1 MKNAAYRFEATTDL
15 PGVSFN
21 AMRQMIMMQVRSGGL
36 TVLEDEDRQ
45 FTVETAHGL
54 VGLRSGVNAE
64 TAGYVGA
71 ADEHWLF
78 VMKTA
83 VIAQMQHVM
92 PEVALAMRWS
102 NGPEEGALPPNFAF
116 VQVREVVELGPNFL
130 RVFLQGEDLSK
141 HRDDAIHFRL
151 VVPPEGIA
159 PHWPEVAANG
169 SIVWPEGEHA
179 PHRPVYTTRSIDHGK
194 NTLVMDV
201 YIHEGGRVTE
211 WARGHLGKNGPRRV
225 VGLLG
230 PSGGGLL
237 NAGRFLMACDE
248 TGFPAAA
255 RLLEN
260 LPAGAA
266 GELLLES
273 ENGAACAYPFN
284 VPDTV
289 SVTWLSRSNG
299 QVLADAALA
308 ALPRHKGGKI
318 WFAGERNQARIVR
331 EAAKSAGH
339 APGDLRISAFWTKPS
354 EQGADS

>member
-21 AMRQMIMMQVRSGGL
+21 AMRQMIMMQVKSGGL

-130 RVFLQGEDLSK
+130 RVYLQGEDLSK

-151 VVPPEGIA
+151 VVPPEGNA
-159 PHWPEVAANG
+159 PRPTGPSSGRRVSMLRTGRFTRRAA
-169 SIVWPEGEHA
+169 SITGK
-179 PHRPVYTTRSIDHGK
+179 TRSSWMFTSTK
-194 NTLVMDV
+194 
-201 YIHEGGRVTE
+201 
-211 WARGHLGKNGPRRV
+211 AAAS
-225 VGLLG
+225 
-230 PSGGGLL
+230 PSGRGDTSARTGR
-237 NAGRFLMACDE
+237 AGWSDCWGRR
-248 TGFPAAA
+248 AAA
-255 RLLEN
+255 
-260 LPAGAA
+260 
-266 GELLLES
+266 
-273 ENGAACAYPFN
+273 F
-284 VPDTV
+284 
-289 SVTWLSRSNG
+289 
-299 QVLADAALA
+299 
-308 ALPRHKGGKI
+308 
-318 WFAGERNQARIVR
+318 
-331 EAAKSAGH
+331 
-339 APGDLRISAFWTKPS
+339 
-354 EQGADS
+354 